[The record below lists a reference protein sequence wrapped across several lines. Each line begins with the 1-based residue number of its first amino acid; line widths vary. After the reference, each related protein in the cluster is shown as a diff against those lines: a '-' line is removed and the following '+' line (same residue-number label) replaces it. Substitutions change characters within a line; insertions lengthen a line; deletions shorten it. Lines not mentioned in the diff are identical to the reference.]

1 MSNLVGIVGNCNQ
14 QEFSD
19 EFANMKPMTAEG
31 GVQSIARAAAILRT
45 LAEPHPD
52 GSQPAD
58 GLALAVIA
66 KLTTLS
72 PSTTHRMLRT
82 LINEHLVE
90 QDPSTERYRLG
101 PFAGVLGQGYL
112 ASAGLERAMPILR
125 TLCRTTDES
134 VSLATLQGTTALVV
148 LQEHSPQPLRVD
160 HLAGKELFLHASA
173 MGKVL
178 LAFGDTDTKTAADR
192 PAELVKFTPTTIT
205 SRGALVREL
214 DAIRG
219 RGWATNEGERYE
231 GANGVAV
238 PVIAH
243 GARSTSF
250 ALGIQGPAT
259 RLTTERMSELVDICR
274 RAAADIAALGIH

>member
-1 MSNLVGIVGNCNQ
+1 
-14 QEFSD
+14 
-19 EFANMKPMTAEG
+19 MTNDG
-31 GVQSIARAAAILRT
+31 GVQSIARASAILRM

-58 GLALAVIA
+58 GITLAAIA
-66 KLTTLS
+66 KSTSLS
-72 PSTTHRMLRT
+72 PSTTHRLLRT

-90 QDPSTERYRLG
+90 QDSVTERYRLG

-112 ASAGLERAMPILR
+112 ASAGLERAVPILR
-125 TLCRTTDES
+125 KLCRDTDES

-178 LAFGDTDTKTAADR
+178 LAFSGTNTRDAASS
-192 PAELVKFTPTTIT
+192 PVELAKFTATTIT
-205 SRGALVREL
+205 SRDALADELAEIRE
-214 DAIRG
+214 
-219 RGWATNEGERYE
+219 RGWATNLGERYE

-238 PVIAH
+238 PVMASN
-243 GARSTSF
+243 AMTTSF
-250 ALGIQGPAT
+250 ALGIQGPST
-259 RLTTERMSELVDICR
+259 RLTDDRMTELVDICR